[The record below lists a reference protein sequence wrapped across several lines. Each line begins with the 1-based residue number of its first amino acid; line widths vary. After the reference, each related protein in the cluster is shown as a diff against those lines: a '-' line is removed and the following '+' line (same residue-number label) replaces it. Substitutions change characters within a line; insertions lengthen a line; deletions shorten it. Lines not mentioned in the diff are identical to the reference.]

1 MNKSLSGIC
10 VVCAALVAP
19 SMAHAVTVALRYEQ
33 KVTAQPGPM
42 PGTVVLRSVL
52 RAVDPTSSPD
62 SRSAGR
68 ITGECFTLVRAEL
81 DRDFASKPA
90 APGDILGFSCRDIPE

>member
-1 MNKSLSGIC
+1 MKKSLSGIFC
-10 VVCAALVAP
+10 VCAALVAP
-19 SMAHAVTVALRYEQ
+19 SMTHAGTVTLRYEQ
-33 KVTAQPGPM
+33 KVVAQPGPM

-52 RAVDPTSSPD
+52 RAVDLASAPE

-81 DRDFASKPA
+81 DRDFGSKPA
-90 APGDILGFSCRDIPE
+90 APGEILGFSCRAIPE